1 LKAVYT
7 PGLVEFFFETGRTVM
22 DLVVTGTLQNFTNI
36 RHQLP
41 HVGGA
46 LPSIL
51 DRFLSIAPLIPQTSN
66 VYDILVERVWWD
78 SAGPTYPHQVL
89 GLLAYGVGKGQ
100 LVYGT
105 ACCVSD
111 AQEK

>member
-1 LKAVYT
+1 
-7 PGLVEFFFETGRTVM
+7 M

-36 RHQLP
+36 RYQLP

-46 LPSIL
+46 VPSIL

-66 VYDILVERVWWD
+66 VYEILAERVWWD

-89 GLLAYGVGKGQ
+89 GLLGYGVGKWQ

-105 ACCVSD
+105 VSLVLYFGGGRNLMLTVNEGLSVF
-111 AQEK
+111 AIFV

>member
-1 LKAVYT
+1 
-7 PGLVEFFFETGRTVM
+7 LVEFFFETGRTVM

-36 RHQLP
+36 RYQLP

-66 VYDILVERVWWD
+66 IYDILAERVWWD

-89 GLLAYGVGKGQ
+89 GLLAYGVGKEQ

-105 ACCVSD
+105 VSWVLEVEE
-111 AQEK
+111 Q

>member
-1 LKAVYT
+1 
-7 PGLVEFFFETGRTVM
+7 M
-22 DLVVTGTLQNFTNI
+22 DLVITGTLQNFTNI
-36 RHQLP
+36 RYQLP

-66 VYDILVERVWWD
+66 IYDILAERVWWD

-89 GLLAYGVGKGQ
+89 GLLGYGVGKEQ

-105 ACCVSD
+105 VSLVLNSE
-111 AQEK
+111 EK